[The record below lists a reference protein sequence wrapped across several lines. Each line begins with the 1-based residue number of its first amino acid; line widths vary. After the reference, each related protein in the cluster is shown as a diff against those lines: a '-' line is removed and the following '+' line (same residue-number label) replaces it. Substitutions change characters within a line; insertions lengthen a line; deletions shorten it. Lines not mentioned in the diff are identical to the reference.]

1 SPGLPGGRAL
11 EKSANL
17 RRTCRV
23 RGSGGRR
30 TCWRSARNLRT
41 AAHEVDWL
49 EAAGIRNAWVCALGK
64 KVAHQVRLA
73 FLRRDVKGR
82 SAFIRGRRAGDAH
95 GVGQRTCDLI
105 VHSGAVLEEQL
116 HQ

>member
-1 SPGLPGGRAL
+1 M

-30 TCWRSARNLRT
+30 TCWRSARNFRP

-49 EAAGIRNAWVCALGK
+49 EAAGIGDLWVGAFRK
-64 KVAHQVRLA
+64 KVAHQIRLA

-82 SAFIRGRRAGDAH
+82 SPFIGGRRAGHD
-95 GVGQRTCDLI
+95 GRQ
-105 VHSGAVLEEQL
+105 
-116 HQ
+116 